1 MFDLPEQFSE
11 FGEARQKGFLAVKD
25 VKEQGGRVAGVF
37 CTFTPYE
44 ILDAAGFL
52 PVSLCGMSDEVIPAA
67 EAHLPKNLCPL
78 IKSSYGF
85 AVSQKCPYTYF
96 ADLIVGEACCLPPTP
111 LLDQPV

>member
-52 PVSLCGMSDEVIPAA
+52 PVITPVVEFSQSAR
-67 EAHLPKNLCPL
+67 
-78 IKSSYGF
+78 SS
-85 AVSQKCPYTYF
+85 
-96 ADLIVGEACCLPPTP
+96 
-111 LLDQPV
+111 